1 MRNHNQSQYQYLT
14 NHNCCRWA
22 DSELIRNSVGKV
34 TNIIDGNY
42 GIAVVRMRSRVHAH
56 VRERAIVLFD
66 TCDVWL
72 GLQTAQQMV
81 RITDIF
87 D

>member
-1 MRNHNQSQYQYLT
+1 M
-14 NHNCCRWA
+14 
-22 DSELIRNSVGKV
+22 